1 MGLDIPN
8 SNQMFLGTRRNITK
22 KANRLF
28 YGSVLG
34 SWLIDK
40 NAPSCNYII
49 SGQNSKPQKKMHMGE
64 NNINVRINH

>member
-40 NAPSCNYII
+40 NSKLVVKTQNHRKRCTWEKTI
-49 SGQNSKPQKKMHMGE
+49 SISESTTEAKT
-64 NNINVRINH
+64 

>member
-1 MGLDIPN
+1 
-8 SNQMFLGTRRNITK
+8 MFLGTRRNITK

-40 NAPSCNYII
+40 NALSFTV
-49 SGQNSKPQKKMHMGE
+49 H
-64 NNINVRINH
+64 